1 MALLVVVGLV
11 AVIGLGGLGAALAIG
26 IASQYFFD

>member
-1 MALLVVVGLV
+1 MVLLVIVGLV

-26 IASQYFFD
+26 AASQYFFE